1 MTKRLF
7 LIPNYNHPD
16 TIADV
21 VRNCLPYGDDI
32 VIVDDGSNAY
42 TKEKIRE
49 AQDLSEHVHVIT
61 LAANSGKGGAV
72 LAGFR
77 WAIDQGYSHVF
88 QLDADGQQDAR
99 AIPDF
104 LKASDDNPRALICG
118 YPVYDES
125 VPASRKWGRLITDFW
140 VMINTV
146 SLAYRDTLCGFR
158 IYPMEAVGRWLAASP
173 TIGLRMDF
181 DCDVLVQL
189 YWSGVK
195 PINLP
200 VRIFYPPDGI
210 SHFHAIE
217 NLYLSKMHARN
228 FFGMLI
234 RLPRLVARH
243 FHADN

>member
-16 TIADV
+16 TIASV

-32 VIVDDGSNAY
+32 LIVDDGSNAY

-49 AQDLSEHVHVIT
+49 ASHFSDCIHVLT
-61 LAANSGKGGAV
+61 LADNCGKGGAV

-77 WAIDQGYSHVF
+77 WALDQGYSHVF
-88 QLDADGQQDAR
+88 QLDADGQQDAG
-99 AIPDF
+99 AIADF
-104 LKASDDNPRALICG
+104 LKASEANPCALICG
-118 YPVYDES
+118 YPVYDDS
-125 VPASRKWGRLITDFW
+125 VPAARKWGRLITDFW

-200 VRIFYPPDGI
+200 VRIFYLPDGI

>member
-32 VIVDDGSNAY
+32 LIVDDGSNAY

-49 AQDLSEHVHVIT
+49 ASRFSDRIHVLT
-61 LAANSGKGGAV
+61 LADNCGKGGAV

-77 WAIDQGYSHVF
+77 WALDQGYSHVF
-88 QLDADGQQDAR
+88 QLDADGQQDAG
-99 AIPDF
+99 AIADF
-104 LKASDDNPRALICG
+104 LKASEANPCALICG
-118 YPVYDES
+118 YPVYDDS
-125 VPASRKWGRLITDFW
+125 VPAARKWGRLITDFW

-200 VRIFYPPDGI
+200 VRIFYLPDGI

>member
-7 LIPNYNHPD
+7 LISNYNHPD

-32 VIVDDGSNAY
+32 LIVDDGSNAY

-49 AQDLSEHVHVIT
+49 ASRFSDRIHVLT
-61 LAANSGKGGAV
+61 LADNCGKGGAV

-77 WAIDQGYSHVF
+77 WALDQGYSHVF
-88 QLDADGQQDAR
+88 QLDADGQQDAG
-99 AIPDF
+99 AIAHF
-104 LKASDDNPRALICG
+104 LKASDANPHALICG
-118 YPVYDES
+118 YPIYDDS
-125 VPASRKWGRLITDFW
+125 VPAARKWGRLITDFW